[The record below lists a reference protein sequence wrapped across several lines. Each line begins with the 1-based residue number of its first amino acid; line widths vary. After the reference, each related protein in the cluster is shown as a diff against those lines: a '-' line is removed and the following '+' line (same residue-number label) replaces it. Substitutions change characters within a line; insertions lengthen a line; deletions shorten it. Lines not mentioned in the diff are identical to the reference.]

1 MITNEKAIRVFNTLI
16 QTNIERIEGYEKV
29 MNESRNLDIDIKS
42 IFKRMITESRQNNIE
57 LVNEVVAQGGDPA
70 QRSSVTGKIYRI
82 WVDVRTAFR
91 KDDAQAILDSCEFG
105 EDAAMEA
112 YENALQSDAEL
123 TIGQLNL
130 ITRQKAGIQLAHNL
144 VKRYRDTQDTITVV
158 NRSL

>member
-1 MITNEKAIRVFNTLI
+1 MITNEKAIRVFNNLI
-16 QTNIERIEGYEKV
+16 QTNIDRIEGYEKAL
-29 MNESRNLDIDIKS
+29 NESRNLDIDVKS

-70 QRSSVTGKIYRI
+70 QRSSVNSKIYRI
-82 WVDVRTAFR
+82 WMDVRAAFT
-91 KDDAQAILDSCEFG
+91 KDDVQAILDSCEFG
-105 EDAAMEA
+105 EDAAIEA

-144 VKRYRDTQDTITVV
+144 VKRYRDMHETVSVV
-158 NRSL
+158 NR